1 MIKVTMLRHE
11 GDPRGFILN
20 GHAGYAE
27 EGSDIVCSAV
37 TALTMA
43 AVNGLTEAAGIQA
56 NVVDDGKTLTCT
68 IPAGLSVQQLHD
80 AKLLMDTYGM
90 TLSEIR
96 KDYKQYLKIYDRE
109 V

>member
-1 MIKVTMLRHE
+1 MIKITMLRHE
-11 GDPRGFILN
+11 GNPRGFILS

-43 AVNGLTEAAGIQA
+43 TANGLTEAAGIQA
-56 NVVDDGKTLTCT
+56 DVVDDGKTLTCT
-68 IPAGLSVQQLHD
+68 IPTGLSEQQLHD

-90 TLSEIR
+90 ALSEIR
-96 KDYKQYLKIYDRE
+96 KDYKPYLKILDRE